1 VTNNNLFTIMAYKSQ
16 APGILKQKP
25 KSGERGRAEFDV
37 DVPLP
42 SQQTKITAPFHITDC
57 YKDQ

>member
-1 VTNNNLFTIMAYKSQ
+1 MAYKSQ